1 MVVKR
6 SGTHRRMQKQY
17 GAAKWDVSLRPC
29 PTDNQ
34 SKPARACRAF
44 FGCAVPAILAR
55 LSVLPPGQAGQGSW
69 GCRRQG
75 SGHPVIGDGPGLS
88 RRAFSGPLRRGGQ
101 DDCDADGD
109 RDGRSRH
116 DATAHGYPLRHDR
129 ALARPRH
136 AASPL
141 RHLGGHWR
149 GRQGSMLMSDL
160 SEMRGRAGPDVE
172 HQSEVGFIRDTIRRV
187 LRPLLSGLLG
197 LCSLSRCLAGPP
209 SSAPFCLLSA
219 CCWTEMKHSRHR
231 HRPGEES

>member
-172 HQSEVGFIRDTIRRV
+172 HQSEVASSETRFAECFARFCRAFWACV
-187 LRPLLSGLLG
+187 P
-197 LCSLSRCLAGPP
+197 CLAVWPASLISP
-209 SSAPFCLLSA
+209 VLPFVCMLLD
-219 CCWTEMKHSRHR
+219 
-231 HRPGEES
+231 